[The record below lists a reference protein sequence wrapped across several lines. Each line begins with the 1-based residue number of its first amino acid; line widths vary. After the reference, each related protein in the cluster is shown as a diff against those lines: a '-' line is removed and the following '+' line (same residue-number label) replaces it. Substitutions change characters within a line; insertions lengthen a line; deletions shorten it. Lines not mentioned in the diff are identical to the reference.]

1 MLVYKFLLE
10 NGTTQTVPIQLI
22 DNQFVDSW
30 RQYLKSVYKNA
41 PKIKWYITRCN
52 YNTQFLTPA
61 DIIQY
66 LARLYACF
74 LFFRSKKIDSFE
86 NEINKIEYLFKNPSD
101 LNQHDLNVW
110 HRHFTT
116 LEGKFSNDPTRTPP
130 DTLTMDLYQY
140 IADVNQFAH
149 RCEGYTYSNLP
160 RRKKYNNCHFYAV
173 QFTNANNM
181 AIFSDDDNH
190 KVWNA
195 STPLLDPGNFDAYK
209 SNTDY
214 TVWIHEDIV
223 GKDQVKAW
231 LDHDDLSQFDI
242 TGNTNMTPNV
252 SFDPYKMYNRIVNDP
267 EFKQESLAS
276 GKTLDRNPLGNI
288 LNIENID
295 FDALL
300 SGSVYSIELDGE
312 MLWNYAK

>member
-1 MLVYKFLLE
+1 
-10 NGTTQTVPIQLI
+10 
-22 DNQFVDSW
+22 
-30 RQYLKSVYKNA
+30 
-41 PKIKWYITRCN
+41 
-52 YNTQFLTPA
+52 
-61 DIIQY
+61 
-66 LARLYACF
+66 
-74 LFFRSKKIDSFE
+74 
-86 NEINKIEYLFKNPSD
+86 
-101 LNQHDLNVW
+101 
-110 HRHFTT
+110 
-116 LEGKFSNDPTRTPP
+116 
-130 DTLTMDLYQY
+130 
-140 IADVNQFAH
+140 
-149 RCEGYTYSNLP
+149 
-160 RRKKYNNCHFYAV
+160 
-173 QFTNANNM
+173 M

-252 SFDPYKMYNRIVNDP
+252 SFDPFKMYNRIVNDP
-267 EFKQESLAS
+267 EFKQESLSS